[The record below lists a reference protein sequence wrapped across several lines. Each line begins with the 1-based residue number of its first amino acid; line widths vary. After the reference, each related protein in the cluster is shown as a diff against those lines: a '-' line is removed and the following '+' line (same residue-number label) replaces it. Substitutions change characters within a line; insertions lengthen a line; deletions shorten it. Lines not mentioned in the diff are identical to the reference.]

1 MKAKHFLSTAFL
13 AILCTAPAF
22 AADTTEALDTTERDA
37 IVAEL
42 DAAVKAKQY
51 DLIVDKALTLYQ
63 RKDAATLKKPPRW
76 KLPYMITVAK
86 LRKEGKTDFASVAAQ
101 VAADREAYGFT
112 VLQPA
117 YECNVITRL
126 DAPDAVKGY
135 VAAYREA
142 GKTDTALY
150 NLVYYM
156 IRGKQRDLVAAFNY
170 AVECNAWKQ
179 IAQCLQAANGKKLSA
194 DDSGLLYKAIN
205 NVLDDPAQTVE
216 LGFAKNTA
224 DKSLLNL
231 YTTGKIDKEQF
242 ISTLKKLYQRTYM
255 GLSSDREKWEPVIAS
270 IKSLIVN
277 ADKIN
282 DFGE

>member
-22 AADTTEALDTTERDA
+22 AADTTETLDTTERDA
-37 IVAEL
+37 IVSEL

-51 DLIVDKALTLYQ
+51 DLIVDKALSLYG
-63 RKDAATLKKPPRW
+63 REDAATLKKPSKW
-76 KLPYMITVAK
+76 TLSYMITEAK
-86 LRKEGKTDFASVAAQ
+86 LRKEGKSDYASVTEQ

-112 VLQPA
+112 VQVPT
-117 YECNVITRL
+117 YEYNVIWRL

-135 VAAYREA
+135 VEAYKEA
-142 GKTDTALY
+142 GRSDASLY
-150 NLVYYM
+150 TLVYNM
-156 IRGKQRDLVAAFNY
+156 IRSKQRDLAGAFHY
-170 AVECNAWKQ
+170 AIECNAWKH

-205 NVLDDPAQTVE
+205 NVLDDPAQTVD
-216 LGFAKNTA
+216 LGFAKTTA

-231 YTTGKIDKEQF
+231 YTTGKIDKDQF
-242 ISTLKKLYQRTYM
+242 VATLKKLYQRTYM

-270 IKSLIVN
+270 IKSVIVN

>member
-1 MKAKHFLSTAFL
+1 
-13 AILCTAPAF
+13 
-22 AADTTEALDTTERDA
+22 
-37 IVAEL
+37 
-42 DAAVKAKQY
+42 
-51 DLIVDKALTLYQ
+51 
-63 RKDAATLKKPPRW
+63 
-76 KLPYMITVAK
+76 MITEAK
-86 LRKEGKTDFASVAAQ
+86 LRKDGKSDFASVKAQ

-112 VLQPA
+112 ALQST
-117 YECNVITRL
+117 YEYNVIARL

-150 NLVYYM
+150 NLVYSM
-156 IRGKQRDLVAAFNY
+156 IRGRQRDLVAAFNY
-170 AVECNAWKQ
+170 AVECNAWKH
-179 IAQCLQAANGKKLSA
+179 IAGCLQAANGKKLSA

-205 NVLDDPAQTVE
+205 NVLDDPSQTVD
-216 LGFAKNTA
+216 LGFAKTTA
-224 DKSLLNL
+224 DRSLLNL
-231 YTTGKIDKEQF
+231 YTTGKIDKDQF
-242 ISTLKKLYQRTYM
+242 VSTLKKLYQRTYM

>member
-1 MKAKHFLSTAFL
+1 MKAKHFLPTAFL
-13 AILCTAPAF
+13 AILCAAPAF
-22 AADTTEALDTTERDA
+22 AADTAEAVDTAERDA

-63 RKDAATLKKPPRW
+63 REDAATLKKPGKW
-76 KLPYMITVAK
+76 SLPYMITEAK
-86 LRKEGKTDFASVAAQ
+86 LRKEGKSDFASVKAQ

-112 VLQPA
+112 ALQST
-117 YECNVITRL
+117 YEYNVIFRL
-126 DAPDAVKGY
+126 DAPEAVKGY

-150 NLVYYM
+150 ILVYNM
-156 IRGKQRDLVAAFNY
+156 IRSRQLDLVAAFNY
-170 AVECNAWKQ
+170 AVECNAWKH
-179 IAQCLQAANGKKLSA
+179 IAGCLQAANGKKLSA

-205 NVLDDPAQTVE
+205 NVLDDPAQIVD
-216 LGFAKNTA
+216 LGFAKTTA
-224 DKSLLNL
+224 DRSLLNL
-231 YTTGKIDKEQF
+231 YTTGKIDKDQF
-242 ISTLKKLYQRTYM
+242 VSTLKKLYQRTYM
-255 GLSSDREKWEPVIAS
+255 GLSSDRDKWEPVIAS

>member
-1 MKAKHFLSTAFL
+1 MKAKHFLPTAFL
-13 AILCTAPAF
+13 AILCAAPAF
-22 AADTTEALDTTERDA
+22 AADTAERDA

-63 RKDAATLKKPPRW
+63 REDAATLKKPGKW
-76 KLPYMITVAK
+76 SLPYMITEAK
-86 LRKEGKTDFASVAAQ
+86 LRKEGKSDFASVKAQ

-112 VLQPA
+112 VLQST
-117 YECNVITRL
+117 YEYNVIFRL
-126 DAPDAVKGY
+126 DAPEAVKGY

-150 NLVYYM
+150 NLVYNM
-156 IRGKQRDLVAAFNY
+156 IRSRQLDLVAAFNY
-170 AVECNAWKQ
+170 AVECNAWKH
-179 IAQCLQAANGKKLSA
+179 IAGCLQAANGKKLSA

-205 NVLDDPAQTVE
+205 NVLDDPSQTVD
-216 LGFAKNTA
+216 LGFAKTTA
-224 DKSLLNL
+224 DRSLLNL

-242 ISTLKKLYQRTYM
+242 VSTLKKLYQRTYM

>member
-1 MKAKHFLSTAFL
+1 MKAKHFLPTAFL
-13 AILCTAPAF
+13 AILCAAPAF
-22 AADTTEALDTTERDA
+22 AADTAERDA

-63 RKDAATLKKPPRW
+63 REDVATLKKPGKW
-76 KLPYMITVAK
+76 TLPYMITEAK
-86 LRKEGKTDFASVAAQ
+86 LRKEGKSDFASVKAQ

-112 VLQPA
+112 ALQSA
-117 YECNVITRL
+117 YEYNVITRL
-126 DAPDAVKGY
+126 DASDAVKGF
-135 VAAYREA
+135 VEAYKDA

-150 NLVYYM
+150 NLVYNM
-156 IRGKQRDLVAAFNY
+156 IRSRQRDLVAAFNY
-170 AVECNAWKQ
+170 AVECNAWKH
-179 IAQCLQAANGKKLSA
+179 IANCLQNANGKKLSA

-205 NVLDDPAQTVE
+205 NVLDDPSQFVD
-216 LGFAKNTA
+216 LGFAKTTA
-224 DKSLLNL
+224 DRSLLNL

-242 ISTLKKLYQRTYM
+242 VATLKKLYQRTYM

>member
-1 MKAKHFLSTAFL
+1 MKAKHFLPTAFL
-13 AILCTAPAF
+13 SILCAAPAF
-22 AADTTEALDTTERDA
+22 AADTAEAVDTAERDA

-63 RKDAATLKKPPRW
+63 REDVATLKKPSRW
-76 KLPYMITVAK
+76 TLPHMITEAK
-86 LRKEGKTDFASVAAQ
+86 LRKDGKTDFASVKAQ
-101 VAADREAYGFT
+101 VEADREAYGFT
-112 VLQPA
+112 VLQST
-117 YECNVITRL
+117 YEYNVIWRL
-126 DAPDAVKGY
+126 DAPEAVKGY
-135 VAAYREA
+135 VDAYKEA
-142 GKTDTALY
+142 GKSDTALY
-150 NLVYYM
+150 NLVYNM
-156 IRGKQRDLVAAFNY
+156 IRSKQRDLVAAFNY
-170 AVECNAWKQ
+170 AVECNAWEH
-179 IAQCLQAANGKKLSA
+179 IANCLQAANGKKLSA

-205 NVLDDPAQTVE
+205 NVLDDPAQTVD
-216 LGFAKNTA
+216 LWFAKATA
-224 DKSLLNL
+224 DRSLLNL

-242 ISTLKKLYQRTYM
+242 VSTLKKLYQRTYM

>member
-1 MKAKHFLSTAFL
+1 MKAKHFLPTAFL
-13 AILCTAPAF
+13 AILCAAPAF
-22 AADTTEALDTTERDA
+22 AADAAEAVDTTERDA

-63 RKDAATLKKPPRW
+63 RKDVATLKKPGKW
-76 KLPYMITVAK
+76 MLPYMITGAK
-86 LRKEGKTDFASVAAQ
+86 LCKAGKSDFASVAAQ
-101 VAADREAYGFT
+101 VAADREAYGFASP
-112 VLQPA
+112 QA
-117 YECNVITRL
+117 NYEYNVITRL

-150 NLVYYM
+150 NLVYNM
-156 IRGKQRDLVAAFNY
+156 IRGRQRDLVAAFNY
-170 AVECNAWKQ
+170 AVECNAWKH

-205 NVLDDPAQTVE
+205 NVLDDPAQTVDVN
-216 LGFAKNTA
+216 FARTTA

-242 ISTLKKLYQRTYM
+242 VSTLKKLYQRTYM
-255 GLSSDREKWEPVIAS
+255 GLSSDRDKWEPVIAS